1 MTDIQNIYS
10 ILLARGY
17 QETLFSSLTGQRK
30 KEGKEIRVDCPI
42 CSSEGNFSYSTQKPL
57 WHCWSCG
64 AGGDWLDFMQKVKGL
79 DFQRALQELASP
91 AGVELSPQSQQAYQA
106 YTRKADILEEAQ
118 ELFKKRLM
126 AGLDIRDE
134 AVLQYLADRGYTAQ
148 EMLDMELGA
157 YTDRRELQEYLKSK
171 GYTEKEIRDSGLL
184 TSGFGEDYLLAFLWR
199 DASGRAI
206 GLVGRSIAIGQKTDG
221 LSKYRYS
228 AGFHKGEGLIGFSSA
243 RGSERII
250 LLEGVLDALYLNF
263 RGFKSVAVGGTELS
277 ATQLQALQLAG
288 CKELLLAMDM
298 DEAGQKATEKIVK
311 NLSSSSLRVYV
322 VSLPDNFKDAD
333 ELIREKGSEAF
344 QQALDKAERWSS
356 WMARRIFSKHDTSA
370 DRGIDSALEEAQE
383 LYSELEDAILAKS
396 FRDGLLKASGLT
408 EKELDGR
415 LEKAYQMASS
425 RRAQA
430 LLGDRLQDIQKKAQ
444 DGDLTGAEAELS
456 KALREVRA
464 TRGLEAPEPY
474 LLEDLSEDIVSS
486 PEALSTGWD
495 SLDKLAKIPAGAL
508 TIIAGRP
515 GQGKTTFQLNLL
527 NNFLNLYPDKS
538 FYYFS
543 YEEARKAI
551 ALKLIMMR
559 AGVVIQA
566 ESNYG
571 AYIHYMKA
579 RESRKRAIDEALLTI
594 PDGATFHMI
603 HSEPH
608 YEKIEQALEEY
619 EELTLTERLLL
630 CDEMYPSDDLATVIG
645 LLAKKGN
652 TGAVI
657 VDYIQRIPTQSQS
670 QRYLE
675 LKIVSSRLLEQAVQ
689 LDIPIILGAQ
699 LNRSMDNTKPRLEN
713 LRESGDIEQD
723 ANLVLS
729 LYTPE
734 VEAMEKADFMAK
746 IPAEVDMEVSIL
758 KNRGGASG
766 RKITLSFNRPV
777 LRISEKA
784 GGRF

>member
-10 ILLARGY
+10 ILLARDY

-64 AGGDWLDFMQKVKGL
+64 AGGDWLDYLQKVKGL
-79 DFQRALQELASP
+79 DFQRALQELASS
-91 AGVELSPQSQQAYQA
+91 AGVELSPQSQQAYQL

-118 ELFKKRLM
+118 ELFMERLKE
-126 AGLDIRDE
+126 GLDGRE
-134 AVLQYLADRGYTAQ
+134 GTVLKYLADRGYSIQ

-157 YTDRRELQEYLKSK
+157 YTDRRELQEYLKGK
-171 GYTEKEIRDSGLL
+171 GYTEKEIRESGLL
-184 TSGFGEDYLLAFLWR
+184 TSGLGEDYQLAFLWK

-206 GLVGRSIAIGQKTDG
+206 GLVGRSIVSDEELKAKG
-221 LSKYRYS
+221 LSKYKYS
-228 AGFHKGEGLIGFSSA
+228 AGLHKGEGLIGFSSA

-263 RGFKSVAVGGTELS
+263 RGFKSVAVGGTDLS

-288 CKELLLAMDM
+288 CRELLLAMDM
-298 DEAGQKATEKIVK
+298 DEAGQKATEKIIK
-311 NLSSSSLRVYV
+311 NLSSSSLRGYV
-322 VSLPDNFKDAD
+322 ITLPAGFKDAD

-344 QQALDKAERWSS
+344 QQALDRAERWPS
-356 WMARRIFSKHDTSA
+356 WMARRIFSKHDTST
-370 DRGIDSALEEAQE
+370 DRGMDSALEEAQE

-396 FRDGLLKASGLT
+396 FKDSLLKASGLT
-408 EKELDGR
+408 EEELAGR
-415 LEKAYQMASS
+415 LEKASQLASS

-430 LLGDRLQDIQKKAQ
+430 LLENHILDIQKKAQ
-444 DGDLTGAEAELS
+444 AGDLTGAEAEMS
-456 KALREVRA
+456 KALREVRT
-464 TRGLEAPEPY
+464 TRGVEAPEPY
-474 LLEDLSEDIVSS
+474 LLEDLSEDILST

-527 NNFLNLYPDKS
+527 SNLLKKYPDKS

-559 AGVVIQA
+559 AGVTLQA

-571 AYIHYMKA
+571 AYVHYMKA
-579 RESRKRAIDEALLTI
+579 RGGSVEASDKR
-594 PDGATFHMI
+594 
-603 HSEPH
+603 
-608 YEKIEQALEEY
+608 IEQALQEFKEITSAGR
-619 EELTLTERLLL
+619 LTIS
-630 CDEMYPSDDLATVIG
+630 DDMYPAEDLATVIG

-699 LNRSMDNTKPRLEN
+699 LNRSLDNTKPRLEN

-729 LYTPE
+729 LYTPAIE
-734 VEAMEKADFMAK
+734 DMEKADYMETVSAV
-746 IPAEVDMEVSIL
+746 VDMEVSIL

-777 LRISEKA
+777 LRISDKA
-784 GGRF
+784 GGRY

>member
-30 KEGKEIRVDCPI
+30 KEGREIRVDCPL
-42 CSSEGNFSYSTQKPL
+42 CGSGGNFSYSTQKPL

-64 AGGDWLDFMQKVKGL
+64 EGGDWLDFMQKVKGL
-79 DFQRALQELASP
+79 DFQRALQELALS
-91 AGVELSPQSQQAYQA
+91 AGVELSPQTQQAYQA

-118 ELFKKRLM
+118 ELFKENLFKPDKD
-126 AGLDIRDE
+126 GEDG
-134 AVLQYLADRGYTAQ
+134 AVIAYLAERGYSAQ
-148 EMLDMELGA
+148 EWLDMELGA
-157 YTDRRELQEYLKSK
+157 YTDRRELQEYLKGK
-171 GYTEKEIRDSGLL
+171 GYSEKEIRESGLL
-184 TSGFGEDYLLAFLWR
+184 TSGFGEDYQLAFLWR

-206 GLVGRSIAIGQKTDG
+206 GLVGRALLSDEELKERG
-221 LSKYRYS
+221 LSKYKYS
-228 AGFHKGEGLIGFSSA
+228 AGLRKGEGLIGFSSA

-263 RGFKSVAVGGTELS
+263 RGFKAVAVGGTDLS

-298 DEAGQKATEKIVK
+298 DEAGQKATEKIIK
-311 NLSSSSLRVYV
+311 KISSSSLRAYV
-322 VSLPDNFKDAD
+322 VSLPEGFKDAD

-344 QQALDKAERWSS
+344 QLALNKAERWPA
-356 WMARRIFSKHDTSA
+356 WMARRIISKHDTA
-370 DRGIDSALEEAQE
+370 TDRGMDTALEEAQE
-383 LYSELEDAILAKS
+383 LYTGLEDKILAKS
-396 FRDGLLKASGLT
+396 FKDSLQKASGLT
-408 EKELDGR
+408 EEELDGR
-415 LEKAYQMASS
+415 LEKAYQLASS

-430 LLGDRLQDIQKKAQ
+430 LLENRILDIQKMAQ
-444 DGDLTGAEAELS
+444 AGDLTGAEAEMS
-456 KALREVRA
+456 KALREVKT
-464 TRGLEAPEPY
+464 TRGIEAPEPY
-474 LLEDLSEDIVSS
+474 LLESFTEDIIST
-486 PEALSTGWD
+486 PEALSTGWS
-495 SLDKLAKIPAGAL
+495 SLNTLAKIPAGAL

-527 NNFLNLYPDKS
+527 SDLLKLYPDKN

-571 AYIHYMKA
+571 AYVHYMKA
-579 RESRKRAIDEALLTI
+579 RRGSVEAS
-594 PDGATFHMI
+594 DRR
-603 HSEPH
+603 
-608 YEKIEQALEEY
+608 IEQALQEFD
-619 EELTLTERLLL
+619 ELTTAGRLTIS
-630 CDEMYPSDDLATVIG
+630 DDMYPADDLATVIG

-675 LKIVSSRLLEQAVQ
+675 LKIVSSRLLEQAVK

-699 LNRSMDNTKPRLEN
+699 LNRSQDSTKPRLEN

-729 LYTPE
+729 LYTPAIE
-734 VEAMEKADFMAK
+734 GLETADSQTK
-746 IPAEVDMEVSIL
+746 VTTLVDMEVSIL

>member
-10 ILLARGY
+10 ILLARDY

-64 AGGDWLDFMQKVKGL
+64 AGGDWLDYLQKVKGL
-79 DFQRALQELASP
+79 DFQRALQELASS
-91 AGVELSPQSQQAYQA
+91 AGVELSPQSQQAYQL

-126 AGLDIRDE
+126 EGLDGRE
-134 AVLQYLADRGYTAQ
+134 GTVLKYLADRGYSIQ

-157 YTDRRELQEYLKSK
+157 YTDRRELQEYLKGK
-171 GYTEKEIRDSGLL
+171 GYSEKEIRESGLL
-184 TSGFGEDYLLAFLWR
+184 TSGFGEEYKLAFLWR
-199 DASGRAI
+199 DASGRAT
-206 GLVGRSIAIGQKTDG
+206 GLGSRVIISDEELKAKG
-221 LSKYRYS
+221 LSKYKYS
-228 AGFHKGEGLIGFSSA
+228 AGLHKSEGLIGFSSA

-263 RGFKSVAVGGTELS
+263 RGFKSVAVGGTDLS

-298 DEAGQKATEKIVK
+298 DDAGQKATEKIIK
-311 NLSSSSLRVYV
+311 NLSSSSLRGYV
-322 VSLPDNFKDAD
+322 ISLPAGFKDAD
-333 ELIREKGSEAF
+333 KLIRERGSEAF
-344 QQALDKAERWSS
+344 QQALDRAERWPS
-356 WMARRIFSKHDTSA
+356 WMARRIFSKHDTST
-370 DRGIDSALEEAQE
+370 DRGMDSALEEAQE

-396 FRDGLLKASGLT
+396 FKDSLLKASGLT
-408 EKELDGR
+408 EEELAGR
-415 LEKAYQMASS
+415 LEKASQLASS

-430 LLGDRLQDIQKKAQ
+430 LLENHILDIQKRTQA
-444 DGDLTGAEAELS
+444 GDLTGAEAEMS
-456 KALREVRA
+456 KALREVRT
-464 TRGLEAPEPY
+464 TRGVEAPEPY
-474 LLEDLSEDIVSS
+474 LLEDLSEDILST

-527 NNFLNLYPDKS
+527 SNLLKKYPDKS

-559 AGVVIQA
+559 AGVTLQA

-571 AYIHYMKA
+571 AYVHYMKA
-579 RESRKRAIDEALLTI
+579 RGGSVEASDKR
-594 PDGATFHMI
+594 
-603 HSEPH
+603 
-608 YEKIEQALEEY
+608 IEQALQEFKEITSAGR
-619 EELTLTERLLL
+619 LTIS
-630 CDEMYPSDDLATVIG
+630 DDMYPAEDLATVIG

-699 LNRSMDNTKPRLEN
+699 LNRSLDNTKPRLEN

-729 LYTPE
+729 LYTPAIE
-734 VEAMEKADFMAK
+734 DMEKADYMETVSAV
-746 IPAEVDMEVSIL
+746 VDMEVSIL

-777 LRISEKA
+777 LRISDKA
-784 GGRF
+784 GGRY

>member
-10 ILLARGY
+10 ILLARDY

-30 KEGKEIRVDCPI
+30 KEGREIRVDCPI

-64 AGGDWLDFMQKVKGL
+64 AGGDWLDYLQKVKGL

-118 ELFKKRLM
+118 ELLKK
-126 AGLDIRDE
+126 GLENQIKDDG
-134 AVLQYLADRGYTAQ
+134 AVFQYLAQRGYSAQ

-157 YTDRRELQEYLKSK
+157 YTDRRELQEYLKGK
-171 GYTEKEIRDSGLL
+171 GYTEKEIRESGLL
-184 TSGFGEDYLLAFLWR
+184 TSGFGEDYQLAFLWR

-206 GLVGRSIAIGQKTDG
+206 GLVGRALLSDEELKERG
-221 LSKYRYS
+221 LSKYKYS
-228 AGFHKGEGLIGFSSA
+228 AGLRKGEGLIGFSSA

-263 RGFKSVAVGGTELS
+263 RGFKAVAVGGTDLS

-298 DEAGQKATEKIVK
+298 DDAGQKATEKIIK
-311 NLSSSSLRVYV
+311 NLSSSSLRAYV
-322 VSLPDNFKDAD
+322 VSLPEGFKDAD

-344 QQALDKAERWSS
+344 QLALDKAERWPS
-356 WMARRIFSKHDTSA
+356 WMARRIFSKHDTA
-370 DRGIDSALEEAQE
+370 TDRGMDTALEEAQE
-383 LYSELEDAILAKS
+383 LYTELEDAILAKS
-396 FRDGLLKASGLT
+396 FKDSLQKASGLT
-408 EKELDGR
+408 EEELAGR
-415 LEKAYQMASS
+415 LEKAYQLASS

-430 LLGDRLQDIQKKAQ
+430 LLENHILDIQKMAQ
-444 DGDLTGAEAELS
+444 AGDLTGAEAEMS
-456 KALREVRA
+456 KALREVKT
-464 TRGLEAPEPY
+464 TRGIEAPEPY
-474 LLEDLSEDIVSS
+474 LLESFTEDIIST
-486 PEALSTGWD
+486 PEALSTGWS
-495 SLDKLAKIPAGAL
+495 SLNKLAKIPAGAL

-527 NNFLNLYPDKS
+527 SDLLRLYPDKN

-559 AGVVIQA
+559 AGVTLQA

-571 AYIHYMKA
+571 AYVHYMKA
-579 RESRKRAIDEALLTI
+579 RRGSV
-594 PDGATFHMI
+594 
-603 HSEPH
+603 EPSDRR
-608 YEKIEQALEEY
+608 IEQALQEFD
-619 EELTLTERLLL
+619 ELTTAGRLTIS
-630 CDEMYPSDDLATVIG
+630 DDMYPADDLATVIG

-675 LKIVSSRLLEQAVQ
+675 LKIVSSRLLEQAVK

-699 LNRSMDNTKPRLEN
+699 LNRSQDSTKPRLEN

-729 LYTPE
+729 LHTPAIE
-734 VEAMEKADFMAK
+734 DLEKADSQTK
-746 IPAEVDMEVSIL
+746 VTTLVDMEVSIL

-784 GGRF
+784 GGRY

>member
-10 ILLARGY
+10 ILQARGY
-17 QETLFSSLTGQRK
+17 QETLFSRLTGARK
-30 KEGKEIRVDCPI
+30 KEGREIRVDCPI
-42 CSSEGNFSYSTQKPL
+42 CHSEGNFSYSTEKPL
-57 WHCWSCG
+57 WKCWSCG
-64 AGGDWLDFMQKVKGL
+64 AGGDWLDFMQKVEGQG
-79 DFQRALQELASP
+79 FQIALQELASV
-91 AGVELSPQSQQAYQA
+91 AGVELSPHSQEAYRT

-118 ELFKKRLM
+118 ELFKKGM
-126 AGLDIRDE
+126 ENQIRNDG
-134 AVLQYLADRGYTAQ
+134 AVIVYLTERGYSIQ
-148 EMLDMELGA
+148 EVMDMELGA
-157 YTDRRELQEYLKSK
+157 YTSRKDLQEYLKGK
-171 GYTEKEIRDSGLL
+171 GYTEKEIKDSGLL
-184 TSGFGEDYLLAFLWR
+184 SSGFGEDYQLAFLWR

-206 GLVGRSIAIGQKTDG
+206 GMVGRLIISEDELKIQG
-221 LSKYRYS
+221 LSKYKYS
-228 AGFHKGEGLIGFSSA
+228 YGMQKDQGLIGFTSA

-250 LLEGVLDALYLNF
+250 LLEGVLDALYLNSK
-263 RGFKSVAVGGTELS
+263 GFKSVAVGGTSLS
-277 ATQLQALQLAG
+277 ATQLQALQQAG

-298 DEAGQKATEKIVK
+298 DEAGQRATEKIIR
-311 NLSSSSLRVYV
+311 NLSSSSLRAYV
-322 VSLPDNFKDAD
+322 ISLPEGYKDPD
-333 ELIREKGSEAF
+333 VLVRGEGEEAF
-344 QQALDKAERWSS
+344 QEAIKQAES
-356 WMARRIFSKHDTSA
+356 WASWLARRIISRHDIST
-370 DRGIDSALEEAQE
+370 DRGVDSALEEAVEAYTQID
-383 LYSELEDAILAKS
+383 DAILAKR
-396 FRDGLLKASGLT
+396 FRESLEESTGLT
-408 EKELDGR
+408 EEDLAGR
-415 LEKAYQMASS
+415 LDQAYQTASS
-425 RRAQA
+425 KKSQA
-430 LLGDRLQDIQKKAQ
+430 VLESRIQEIQKKTQA
-444 DGDLTGAEAELS
+444 GDLAGAEAEMD
-456 KALREVRA
+456 KALREVRIN
-464 TRGLEAPEPY
+464 RGIEAPEPY
-474 LLEDLSEDIVSS
+474 LLEDLSEDILSS
-486 PEALSTGWD
+486 PEALSTGWS

-527 NNFLNLYPDKS
+527 SNLLRDYPDKN

-571 AYIHYMKA
+571 AYVHYMKA
-579 RESRKRAIDEALLTI
+579 RRGSVEAS
-594 PDGATFHMI
+594 DRR
-603 HSEPH
+603 
-608 YEKIEQALEEY
+608 IEQALQEFK
-619 EELTLTERLLL
+619 ELTSAGRLTIS
-630 CDEMYPSDDLATVIG
+630 DDMYPADDLATVIG

-675 LKIVSSRLLEQAVQ
+675 LKIVSSRLLEQAVK

-699 LNRSMDNTKPRLEN
+699 LNRSQDSTKPRLEN

-729 LYTPE
+729 LYTPAIE
-734 VEAMEKADFMAK
+734 GLEMAESK
-746 IPAEVDMEVSIL
+746 GYVSAVVDMEVSIL

-777 LRISEKA
+777 LSISEKA

>member
-30 KEGKEIRVDCPI
+30 REGKEIRVDCPL
-42 CSSEGNFSYSTQKPL
+42 CGSEGNFSYSTQKPL

-64 AGGDWLDFMQKVKGL
+64 AGGDWLDYLQKVKGL
-79 DFQRALQELASP
+79 DFQRALQELASL
-91 AGVELSPQSQQAYQA
+91 AGVELSPQSQQAYQV

-118 ELFKKRLM
+118 ELFKKKLM
-126 AGLDIRDE
+126 GEMDGEGGAVIR
-134 AVLQYLADRGYTAQ
+134 YLADRGYSAQ
-148 EMLDMELGA
+148 EWLDMELGA
-157 YTDRRELQEYLKSK
+157 YTDRRELQEYLKGK
-171 GYTEKEIRDSGLL
+171 GYTEKEIRESGLL
-184 TSGFGEDYLLAFLWR
+184 TSGLGEDYQLAFLWR

-206 GLVGRSIAIGQKTDG
+206 GLVGRALLSDEELKERG
-221 LSKYRYS
+221 LSKYKYS
-228 AGFHKGEGLIGFSSA
+228 YGLQKEAGLIGFSSA

-263 RGFKSVAVGGTELS
+263 RGFKSVAVGGTDLS
-277 ATQLQALQLAG
+277 APQLQALQLAG

-298 DEAGQKATEKIVK
+298 DDAGQKATEKIIK
-311 NLSSSSLRVYV
+311 NLSSSSLRGYV
-322 VSLPDNFKDAD
+322 ISLPEGFKDAD

-344 QQALDKAERWSS
+344 QQALDKAERWPS
-356 WMARRIFSKHDTSA
+356 WMARRIFSKHDTA
-370 DRGIDSALEEAQE
+370 TDRGMDSALEEAQE
-383 LYSELEDAILAKS
+383 LYSQLEDAILAKS
-396 FRDGLLKASGLT
+396 FKDSLLKASGLT
-408 EKELDGR
+408 EEELAGR
-415 LEKAYQMASS
+415 LEKAYQLASS

-430 LLGDRLQDIQKKAQ
+430 LLENRIQDIQQKAQ
-444 DGDLTGAEAELS
+444 AGDLTGAEAELS
-456 KALREVRA
+456 KALKEVRT
-464 TRGLEAPEPY
+464 TRGIEAPEPY
-474 LLEDLSEDIVSS
+474 LLEDLAEDIIST

-527 NNFLNLYPDKS
+527 SNLLRRYPDKS

-571 AYIHYMKA
+571 AYIHYMK
-579 RESRKRAIDEALLTI
+579 SRGGSVEAS
-594 PDGATFHMI
+594 DRR
-603 HSEPH
+603 
-608 YEKIEQALEEY
+608 IEQALQEFKEITSAGR
-619 EELTLTERLLL
+619 LTIS
-630 CDEMYPSDDLATVIG
+630 DDMYPADDLATVIG

-675 LKIVSSRLLEQAVQ
+675 LKAISGRLLEQAVQ

-699 LNRSMDNTKPRLEN
+699 LNRSLDKTSPRLDN

-729 LYTPE
+729 LYTPAIE
-734 VEAMEKADFMAK
+734 DMEKSDYLTK
-746 IPAEVDMEVSIL
+746 VSAEVDMEVSIL
-758 KNRGGASG
+758 KNRAGASG

-777 LRISEKA
+777 LRISDKA
-784 GGRF
+784 GGRY

>member
-10 ILLARGY
+10 ILLARSY

-30 KEGKEIRVDCPI
+30 REGKEIRVDCPL
-42 CSSEGNFSYSTQKPL
+42 CSSEGNFSYSTEKPL

-64 AGGDWLDFMQKVKGL
+64 AGGDWLDFMQKVRGL

-118 ELFKKRLM
+118 ELLKK
-126 AGLDIRDE
+126 GLENQIKDDG
-134 AVLQYLADRGYTAQ
+134 AVFQYLAQRGYSAQ

-157 YTDRRELQEYLKSK
+157 YTDRRELQEYLKGK
-171 GYTEKEIRDSGLL
+171 GYTEKEIRESGLL
-184 TSGFGEDYLLAFLWR
+184 TSGLGEDYQLAFLWK
-199 DASGRAI
+199 DASGRAT
-206 GLVGRSIAIGQKTDG
+206 GLVGRALLSAEELRAKG
-221 LSKYRYS
+221 LSKYKYS
-228 AGFHKGEGLIGFSSA
+228 AGLHKGEGLIGFSSA

-263 RGFKSVAVGGTELS
+263 RGFKSVAVGGTDLS
-277 ATQLQALQLAG
+277 APQLQSLQLAG

-298 DEAGQKATEKIVK
+298 DDAGQKATEKIIK
-311 NLSSSSLRVYV
+311 NLSSSSLRAYV
-322 VSLPDNFKDAD
+322 VSLPEGFKDAD

-344 QQALDKAERWSS
+344 QLALDKAERWPS
-356 WMARRIFSKHDTSA
+356 WMARRIFSKHDTA
-370 DRGIDSALEEAQE
+370 TDRGMDSALEEAQE
-383 LYSELEDAILAKS
+383 LYTELEDKILAKS
-396 FRDGLLKASGLT
+396 FRDSLLKASGLT
-408 EKELDGR
+408 EGELDGR
-415 LEKAYQMASS
+415 LEKASQLASS

-430 LLGDRLQDIQKKAQ
+430 LLENRIQDIQKKAQ
-444 DGDLTGAEAELS
+444 AGDLTGAEAELS
-456 KALREVRA
+456 KALREVRH
-464 TRGLEAPEPY
+464 TRGIEAPEPY
-474 LLEDLSEDIVSS
+474 LLDKLTEDILST
-486 PEALSTGWD
+486 PPALSTGWD
-495 SLDKLAKIPAGAL
+495 SLDKIAKIPAGAL

-527 NNFLNLYPDKS
+527 SNLLKLYPEKN

-551 ALKLIMMR
+551 ALKLLMIR
-559 AGVVIQA
+559 AGAILQKD
-566 ESNYG
+566 SNYG
-571 AYIHYMKA
+571 AYIHYIKA
-579 RESRKRAIDEALLTI
+579 GRGSVETSNK
-594 PDGATFHMI
+594 
-603 HSEPH
+603 
-608 YEKIEQALEEY
+608 KIEQALQEY
-619 EELTLTERLLL
+619 KELTSAGRLTIS
-630 CDEMYPSDDLATVIG
+630 DEMYSADDLATVIG
-645 LLAKKGN
+645 LLAKRGD

-675 LKIVSSRLLEQAVQ
+675 LKAISGRLLEQAVQ

-699 LNRSMDNTKPRLEN
+699 LNRSLDKTSPRLDN

-729 LYTPE
+729 LYTPAIE
-734 VEAMEKADFMAK
+734 DLEKADSKA
-746 IPAEVDMEVSIL
+746 PVASEVDMEVSIL
-758 KNRGGASG
+758 KNRAGASG

-777 LRISEKA
+777 LRISDKA
-784 GGRF
+784 GGRY

>member
-30 KEGKEIRVDCPI
+30 KEGKEIRVDCPL
-42 CSSEGNFSYSTQKPL
+42 CGSEGNFSYSTQKPL

-64 AGGDWLDFMQKVKGL
+64 AGGDWLDFMQKAKGL
-79 DFQRALQELASP
+79 DFQRALQELALS
-91 AGVELSPQSQQAYQA
+91 AGVELAPQSQQAYQV

-118 ELFKKRLM
+118 ELFKKRLREEM
-126 AGLDIRDE
+126 DGEGGAVIR
-134 AVLQYLADRGYTAQ
+134 YLADRGYSAQ
-148 EMLDMELGA
+148 EWLDMELGA
-157 YTDRRELQEYLKSK
+157 YTDRRELQEYLKGK
-171 GYTEKEIRDSGLL
+171 GYSEKEIRDSGLL
-184 TSGFGEDYLLAFLWR
+184 TSGLGEDYPLAFLWR

-206 GLVGRSIAIGQKTDG
+206 GIVGRSIASAEELKAKG
-221 LSKYRYS
+221 LSKYKYS
-228 AGFHKGEGLIGFSSA
+228 AGLHKGEGLIGFSSA

-263 RGFKSVAVGGTELS
+263 RGFKSVAVGGTDLS

-298 DEAGQKATEKIVK
+298 DEAGQRATEKLIK
-311 NLSSSSLRVYV
+311 NLSRSSLRSYV
-322 VSLPDNFKDAD
+322 ISLPEGYKDAD
-333 ELIREKGSEAF
+333 ELIRERGSEAF
-344 QQALDKAERWSS
+344 QLALDKAERWPS
-356 WMARRIFSKHDTSA
+356 WMARRIFSKHDIAT
-370 DRGIDSALEEAQE
+370 DRGMDSALEEAQE
-383 LYSELEDAILAKS
+383 LYSQLEDAILAKS
-396 FRDGLLKASGLT
+396 FKDSLLKASGLT
-408 EKELDGR
+408 EEELAGR
-415 LEKAYQMASS
+415 LEKAYQLASS

-430 LLGDRLQDIQKKAQ
+430 LLENRIQDIQQKAQ
-444 DGDLTGAEAELS
+444 AGDLTGAEAELS
-456 KALREVRA
+456 KALKEVRT
-464 TRGLEAPEPY
+464 TRGIEAPEPY
-474 LLEDLSEDIVSS
+474 LLEDLAEDIIST

-527 NNFLNLYPDKS
+527 SNLLRRYPDKS

-571 AYIHYMKA
+571 AYIHYMK
-579 RESRKRAIDEALLTI
+579 SRGGSV
-594 PDGATFHMI
+594 GA
-603 HSEPH
+603 SDRR
-608 YEKIEQALEEY
+608 IEQALQEFKEITSAGR
-619 EELTLTERLLL
+619 LTIS
-630 CDEMYPSDDLATVIG
+630 DDMYPAEDLATVIG

-675 LKIVSSRLLEQAVQ
+675 LKVISSRLLEQAVQ

-734 VEAMEKADFMAK
+734 VEAIEKADDVSK
-746 IPAEVDMEVSIL
+746 IPAVVDMEVSIL

-777 LRISEKA
+777 LKISEKA

>member
-10 ILLARGY
+10 ILLARSY

-30 KEGKEIRVDCPI
+30 KEGREIRVDCPL
-42 CSSEGNFSYSTQKPL
+42 CGSEGNFSYSSQKPL

-64 AGGDWLDFMQKVKGL
+64 EGGDWLDFMQKVKGL
-79 DFQRALQELASP
+79 DFQRALQELALS
-91 AGVELSPQSQQAYQA
+91 AGVELSPQNQQAYQA

-118 ELFKKRLM
+118 ELFKENLFKPDKD
-126 AGLDIRDE
+126 GEDG
-134 AVLQYLADRGYTAQ
+134 AVIAYLAERGYSAQ
-148 EMLDMELGA
+148 EWLDMELGA
-157 YTDRRELQEYLKSK
+157 YTDRRELQEYLKGK
-171 GYTEKEIRDSGLL
+171 GYSEKEIRESGLL
-184 TSGFGEDYLLAFLWR
+184 TSGFGEDYQLAFLWR

-206 GLVGRSIAIGQKTDG
+206 GLVGRALLSDEELKERG
-221 LSKYRYS
+221 LSKYKYS
-228 AGFHKGEGLIGFSSA
+228 AGLRKGEGLIGFSSA

-263 RGFKSVAVGGTELS
+263 RGFKAVAVGGTDLS

-298 DEAGQKATEKIVK
+298 DEAGQKATEKIIK
-311 NLSSSSLRVYV
+311 KISSSSLRAYV
-322 VSLPDNFKDAD
+322 VSLPEGFKDAD
-333 ELIREKGSEAF
+333 ELIMEKGSEAF
-344 QQALDKAERWSS
+344 QLALNKAERWPA
-356 WMARRIFSKHDTSA
+356 WMARRIISKHDTA
-370 DRGIDSALEEAQE
+370 TDRGMDTALEEAQE
-383 LYSELEDAILAKS
+383 LYTGLEDKILAKS
-396 FRDGLLKASGLT
+396 FKDSLQKASGLT
-408 EKELDGR
+408 EEELDGR
-415 LEKAYQMASS
+415 LEKAYQLASS

-430 LLGDRLQDIQKKAQ
+430 LLENRILDIQKMAQ
-444 DGDLTGAEAELS
+444 AGDLTGAEAEMS
-456 KALREVRA
+456 KALREVKT
-464 TRGLEAPEPY
+464 TRGIEAPEPY
-474 LLEDLSEDIVSS
+474 LLESFTEDIIST
-486 PEALSTGWD
+486 PEALSTGWS
-495 SLDKLAKIPAGAL
+495 SLNTLAKIPAGAL

-527 NNFLNLYPDKS
+527 SDLLKLYPDKN

-571 AYIHYMKA
+571 AYVHYMKA
-579 RESRKRAIDEALLTI
+579 RRGSVEAS
-594 PDGATFHMI
+594 DRR
-603 HSEPH
+603 
-608 YEKIEQALEEY
+608 IEQALQEFD
-619 EELTLTERLLL
+619 ELTTAGRLTIS
-630 CDEMYPSDDLATVIG
+630 DDMYPADDLATVIG

-675 LKIVSSRLLEQAVQ
+675 LKIVSSRLLEQAVK

-699 LNRSMDNTKPRLEN
+699 LNRSQDSTKPRLEN

-729 LYTPE
+729 LYTPAIE
-734 VEAMEKADFMAK
+734 GLETADSQTK
-746 IPAEVDMEVSIL
+746 VTTLVDMEVSIL

>member
-30 KEGKEIRVDCPI
+30 KEGREIRVDCPL
-42 CSSEGNFSYSTQKPL
+42 CGSGGNFSYSTQKPL

-64 AGGDWLDFMQKVKGL
+64 EGGDWLDFMQKVKGL
-79 DFQRALQELASP
+79 DFQRALQELALS
-91 AGVELSPQSQQAYQA
+91 AGVELSPQNQQAYQA

-118 ELFKKRLM
+118 ELFKENLFKPDKD
-126 AGLDIRDE
+126 GEDG
-134 AVLQYLADRGYTAQ
+134 AVIAYLAERGYSAQ
-148 EMLDMELGA
+148 EWLDMELGA
-157 YTDRRELQEYLKSK
+157 YTDRRELQEYLKGK
-171 GYTEKEIRDSGLL
+171 GYSEKEIRESGLL
-184 TSGFGEDYLLAFLWR
+184 TSGFGEDYQLAFLWR

-206 GLVGRSIAIGQKTDG
+206 GLVGRALLSDEELKERG
-221 LSKYRYS
+221 LSKYKYS
-228 AGFHKGEGLIGFSSA
+228 AGLRKGEGLIGFSSA

-263 RGFKSVAVGGTELS
+263 RGFKAVAVGGTDLS

-298 DEAGQKATEKIVK
+298 DEAGQKATEKIIK
-311 NLSSSSLRVYV
+311 KISSSSLRAYV
-322 VSLPDNFKDAD
+322 VSLPEGFKDAD

-344 QQALDKAERWSS
+344 QLALNKAERWPA
-356 WMARRIFSKHDTSA
+356 WMARRIISKHDTA
-370 DRGIDSALEEAQE
+370 TDRGMDTALEEAQE
-383 LYSELEDAILAKS
+383 LYTGLEDKILAKS
-396 FRDGLLKASGLT
+396 FKDSLQKASGLT
-408 EKELDGR
+408 EEELDGR
-415 LEKAYQMASS
+415 LEKAYQLASS

-430 LLGDRLQDIQKKAQ
+430 LLENRILDIQKMAQ
-444 DGDLTGAEAELS
+444 AGDLTGAEAEMS
-456 KALREVRA
+456 KALREVKT
-464 TRGLEAPEPY
+464 TRGIEAPEPY
-474 LLEDLSEDIVSS
+474 LLESFTEDIIST
-486 PEALSTGWD
+486 PEALSTGWS
-495 SLDKLAKIPAGAL
+495 SLNTLAKIPAGAL

-527 NNFLNLYPDKS
+527 SDLLKLYPDKN

-571 AYIHYMKA
+571 AYVHYMKA
-579 RESRKRAIDEALLTI
+579 RRGSVEAS
-594 PDGATFHMI
+594 DRR
-603 HSEPH
+603 
-608 YEKIEQALEEY
+608 IEQALQEFD
-619 EELTLTERLLL
+619 ELTTAGRLTIS
-630 CDEMYPSDDLATVIG
+630 DDMYPADDLATVIG

-675 LKIVSSRLLEQAVQ
+675 LKIVSSRLLEQAVK

-699 LNRSMDNTKPRLEN
+699 LNRSQDSTKPRLEN

-729 LYTPE
+729 LYTPAIE
-734 VEAMEKADFMAK
+734 GLETADSQTK
-746 IPAEVDMEVSIL
+746 VTTLVDMEVSIL

>member
-10 ILLARGY
+10 ILLARDY

-30 KEGKEIRVDCPI
+30 KEGREIRVDCPI

-64 AGGDWLDFMQKVKGL
+64 AGGDWLDYLQKVKGL

-118 ELFKKRLM
+118 ELLKK
-126 AGLDIRDE
+126 GLENQIKDDG
-134 AVLQYLADRGYTAQ
+134 AVFQYLAQRGYSAQ

-157 YTDRRELQEYLKSK
+157 YTDRRELQEYLKGK
-171 GYTEKEIRDSGLL
+171 GYSEKEIRDSGLL
-184 TSGFGEDYLLAFLWR
+184 TSGFGEDYQLAFLWR

-206 GLVGRSIAIGQKTDG
+206 GLVGRALLSDEELKERG
-221 LSKYRYS
+221 LSKYKYS
-228 AGFHKGEGLIGFSSA
+228 AGLRKGEGLIGFSSA

-263 RGFKSVAVGGTELS
+263 RGFKSVAVGGTDLS

-298 DEAGQKATEKIVK
+298 DDAGQRATEKIIK
-311 NLSSSSLRVYV
+311 KLSGSSLRAYV
-322 VSLPDNFKDAD
+322 ISLPEDFKDAD

-344 QQALDKAERWSS
+344 QLALDKAERWPS
-356 WMARRIFSKHDTSA
+356 WMARRILSKHDIST
-370 DRGIDSALEEAQE
+370 DRGMDTALEEAQE
-383 LYSELEDAILAKS
+383 LYTELEDKVSAKS
-396 FRDGLLKASGLT
+396 FKDSLQKASGLT
-408 EKELDGR
+408 EEELAGR
-415 LEKAYQMASS
+415 LEKAYQLASS

-430 LLGDRLQDIQKKAQ
+430 LLENHILDIQKMAQ
-444 DGDLTGAEAELS
+444 AGDLTGAEAEMS
-456 KALREVRA
+456 KALREVKT
-464 TRGLEAPEPY
+464 TRGIEAPEPY
-474 LLEDLSEDIVSS
+474 LLESFTEDIIST
-486 PEALSTGWD
+486 PEALSTGWS
-495 SLDKLAKIPAGAL
+495 SLNKLAKIPAGAL

-527 NNFLNLYPDKS
+527 SDLLRLYPDKN

-559 AGVVIQA
+559 AGVLLNQN
-566 ESNYG
+566 SNYE
-571 AYIHYMKA
+571 AYINYMKT
-579 RESRKRAIDEALLTI
+579 KR
-594 PDGATFHMI
+594 G
-603 HSEPH
+603 SVEPSDRR
-608 YEKIEQALEEY
+608 IEQALQEFD
-619 EELTLTERLLL
+619 ELTTAGRLTIS
-630 CDEMYPSDDLATVIG
+630 DDMYPADDLATVIG

-675 LKIVSSRLLEQAVQ
+675 LKIVSSRLLEQAVK

-699 LNRSMDNTKPRLEN
+699 LNRSQDSTKPRLEN

-729 LYTPE
+729 LHTPAIE
-734 VEAMEKADFMAK
+734 DLEKADSQTK
-746 IPAEVDMEVSIL
+746 VTTLVDMEVSIL

-777 LRISEKA
+777 LRISDKA
-784 GGRF
+784 GGRY

>member
-1 MTDIQNIYS
+1 MSISSGREGYMTDIQNIYS
-10 ILLARGY
+10 ILLARSY

-30 KEGKEIRVDCPI
+30 KEGREIRVDCPL
-42 CSSEGNFSYSTQKPL
+42 CGSEGNFSYSSQKPL

-64 AGGDWLDFMQKVKGL
+64 EGGDWLDFMQKVKGL
-79 DFQRALQELASP
+79 DFQRALQELALS
-91 AGVELSPQSQQAYQA
+91 AGVELSPQNQQAYQA

-118 ELFKKRLM
+118 ELFKENLFKPDKD
-126 AGLDIRDE
+126 GEDG
-134 AVLQYLADRGYTAQ
+134 AVIAYLADRGYSAQ
-148 EMLDMELGA
+148 EWLDMELGA
-157 YTDRRELQEYLKSK
+157 YTDRRELQEYLKGK
-171 GYTEKEIRDSGLL
+171 GYSEKEIRESGLL
-184 TSGFGEDYLLAFLWR
+184 TSGFGEDYQLAFLWR

-206 GLVGRSIAIGQKTDG
+206 GLVGRALLSDEELKERG
-221 LSKYRYS
+221 LSKYKYS
-228 AGFHKGEGLIGFSSA
+228 AGLRKGEGLIGFSSA

-263 RGFKSVAVGGTELS
+263 RGFKAVAVGGTDLS

-298 DEAGQKATEKIVK
+298 DEAGQKATEKIIK
-311 NLSSSSLRVYV
+311 KISSSSLRAYV
-322 VSLPDNFKDAD
+322 VSLPAGFKDAD

-344 QQALDKAERWSS
+344 QLALDKAERWPS
-356 WMARRIFSKHDTSA
+356 WMARRIFSKHDIST
-370 DRGIDSALEEAQE
+370 DRGMDTALEEAQE
-383 LYSELEDAILAKS
+383 LYTELEDAILAKS
-396 FRDGLLKASGLT
+396 FKDSLLKASGLT
-408 EKELDGR
+408 EEELASR
-415 LEKAYQMASS
+415 LEKAYQLASS

-430 LLGDRLQDIQKKAQ
+430 LLENHILDIQKMAQ
-444 DGDLTGAEAELS
+444 AGDLTGAEAEMS
-456 KALREVRA
+456 KALREVKT

-474 LLEDLSEDIVSS
+474 LLESFTEDIIST
-486 PEALSTGWD
+486 PEALSTGWS
-495 SLDKLAKIPAGAL
+495 SLNTLAKIPAGAL

-527 NNFLNLYPDKS
+527 SDLLKLYPDKN

-571 AYIHYMKA
+571 AYVHYMKA
-579 RESRKRAIDEALLTI
+579 RRGSV
-594 PDGATFHMI
+594 
-603 HSEPH
+603 EPSDRR
-608 YEKIEQALEEY
+608 IEQALQEFD
-619 EELTLTERLLL
+619 ELTTAGRLTIS
-630 CDEMYPSDDLATVIG
+630 DDMYPADDLATVIG

-675 LKIVSSRLLEQAVQ
+675 LKIVSSRLLEQAVK

-699 LNRSMDNTKPRLEN
+699 LNRSQDSTKPRLEN

-729 LYTPE
+729 LYTPAIE
-734 VEAMEKADFMAK
+734 GLETADSQTK
-746 IPAEVDMEVSIL
+746 VTTLVDMEVSIL

>member
-30 KEGKEIRVDCPI
+30 KEGREIRVDCPL
-42 CSSEGNFSYSTQKPL
+42 CGSGGNFSYSTQKPL

-64 AGGDWLDFMQKVKGL
+64 EGGDWLDFMQKVKGL
-79 DFQRALQELASP
+79 DFQRALQELALS
-91 AGVELSPQSQQAYQA
+91 AGVELSPQNQQAYQA

-118 ELFKKRLM
+118 ELFKENLFKPDKD
-126 AGLDIRDE
+126 GEDG
-134 AVLQYLADRGYTAQ
+134 AVIAYLAERGYSAQ
-148 EMLDMELGA
+148 EWLDMELGA
-157 YTDRRELQEYLKSK
+157 YTDRRELQEYLKGK
-171 GYTEKEIRDSGLL
+171 GYSEKEIRESGLL
-184 TSGFGEDYLLAFLWR
+184 TSGFGEDYQLAFLWR

-206 GLVGRSIAIGQKTDG
+206 GLVGRALLSDEELKERG
-221 LSKYRYS
+221 LSKYKYS
-228 AGFHKGEGLIGFSSA
+228 AGLRKGEGLIGFSSA

-263 RGFKSVAVGGTELS
+263 RGFKAVAVGGTDLS

-298 DEAGQKATEKIVK
+298 DEAGQKATEKIIK
-311 NLSSSSLRVYV
+311 KISSSSLRAYV
-322 VSLPDNFKDAD
+322 VSLPEGFKDAD

-344 QQALDKAERWSS
+344 QLALNKAERWPA
-356 WMARRIFSKHDTSA
+356 WMARRIISKHDTA
-370 DRGIDSALEEAQE
+370 TDRGMDTALEEAQE
-383 LYSELEDAILAKS
+383 LYTGLEDKILAKS
-396 FRDGLLKASGLT
+396 FKDSLQKASGLT
-408 EKELDGR
+408 EEELDGR
-415 LEKAYQMASS
+415 LEKAYQLASS

-430 LLGDRLQDIQKKAQ
+430 LLENRILDIQKMAQ
-444 DGDLTGAEAELS
+444 AGDLTGAEAEMS
-456 KALREVRA
+456 KALREVKT

-474 LLEDLSEDIVSS
+474 LLESFTEDIIST
-486 PEALSTGWD
+486 PEALSTGWS
-495 SLDKLAKIPAGAL
+495 SLNTLAKIPAGAL

-527 NNFLNLYPDKS
+527 SDLLKLYPDKN

-571 AYIHYMKA
+571 AYVHYMKA
-579 RESRKRAIDEALLTI
+579 RRGSVEAS
-594 PDGATFHMI
+594 DRR
-603 HSEPH
+603 
-608 YEKIEQALEEY
+608 IEQALQEFD
-619 EELTLTERLLL
+619 ELTTAGRLTIS
-630 CDEMYPSDDLATVIG
+630 DDMYPADDLATVIG

-675 LKIVSSRLLEQAVQ
+675 LKIVSSRLLEQAVK

-699 LNRSMDNTKPRLEN
+699 LNRSQDSTKPRLEN

-729 LYTPE
+729 LYTPAIE
-734 VEAMEKADFMAK
+734 GLETADSQTK
-746 IPAEVDMEVSIL
+746 VTTLVDMEVSIL

>member
-10 ILLARGY
+10 ILLARDY

-30 KEGKEIRVDCPI
+30 KEGREIRLDCPL
-42 CSSEGNFSYSTQKPL
+42 CGSEGNFSYSTQKPL
-57 WHCWSCG
+57 WHCWSCNS
-64 AGGDWLDFMQKVKGL
+64 GGDWLDYLQKVKGL
-79 DFQRALQELASP
+79 DFQRTLQELASS
-91 AGVELSPQSQQAYQA
+91 AGVELSPQSQQAYQL

-118 ELFKKRLM
+118 ELFKKKLM
-126 AGLDIRDE
+126 EGLDG
-134 AVLQYLADRGYTAQ
+134 AVLKYLADRGYSAQ

-157 YTDRRELQEYLKSK
+157 YTDRRELQAYLKGK
-171 GYTEKEIRDSGLL
+171 GYSEKEIRDSGLL
-184 TSGFGEDYLLAFLWR
+184 TSGLGEEYQLAFLWR
-199 DASGRAI
+199 DASGRAT
-206 GLVGRSIAIGQKTDG
+206 GLVGRSIISAEELKAKG
-221 LSKYRYS
+221 LSKYKHS
-228 AGFHKGEGLIGFSSA
+228 AGLHKSEGLIGFSSA

-263 RGFKSVAVGGTELS
+263 RGFKSVAVGGTDLS

-298 DEAGQKATEKIVK
+298 DEAGQKATEKIIK
-311 NLSSSSLRVYV
+311 NLSSSSLRGYV
-322 VSLPDNFKDAD
+322 ITLPAGFKDAD

-344 QQALDKAERWSS
+344 QLALDNAERWPS
-356 WMARRIFSKHDTSA
+356 WMARRILSKHDTST
-370 DRGIDSALEEAQE
+370 DRGMDSALEEAQE

-396 FRDGLLKASGLT
+396 FKDSLLKASGLT
-408 EKELDGR
+408 EEELAGR
-415 LEKAYQMASS
+415 LEKASQLASS

-430 LLGDRLQDIQKKAQ
+430 LLENHILDIQKKAQ
-444 DGDLTGAEAELS
+444 AGDLTGAEAEMS
-456 KALREVRA
+456 KALREVRT
-464 TRGLEAPEPY
+464 TRGVEAPEPY
-474 LLEDLSEDIVSS
+474 LLEDLSEDILST

-527 NNFLNLYPDKS
+527 SNLLRKYPDKS

-543 YEEARKAI
+543 YEEARKTI

-559 AGVVIQA
+559 AGAVIQA

-571 AYIHYMKA
+571 AYVHYMKA
-579 RESRKRAIDEALLTI
+579 RGGSVEA
-594 PDGATFHMI
+594 
-603 HSEPH
+603 SN
-608 YEKIEQALEEY
+608 KSIEQALQEFKEITSAGR
-619 EELTLTERLLL
+619 LTIS
-630 CDEMYPSDDLATVIG
+630 DDMYPAEDLATVIG
-645 LLAKKGN
+645 LLARKGN

-670 QRYLE
+670 QRYLDI
-675 LKIVSSRLLEQAVQ
+675 KIISSRLLEQAVQ

-699 LNRSMDNTKPRLEN
+699 LNRSQDNNKPRLEN

-729 LYTPE
+729 LYTPAIE
-734 VEAMEKADFMAK
+734 DMEKSDYLTKVSAK
-746 IPAEVDMEVSIL
+746 VDMEVSIL
-758 KNRGGASG
+758 KNRAGEAGK
-766 RKITLSFNRPV
+766 KITLSFNRPV
-777 LRISEKA
+777 LRITDK
-784 GGRF
+784 

>member
-1 MTDIQNIYS
+1 MSISSGREGYMTDIQNIYS
-10 ILLARGY
+10 ILLARDY

-30 KEGKEIRVDCPI
+30 KEGREIRVDCPL
-42 CSSEGNFSYSTQKPL
+42 CGSEGNFSYSTQKPL

-64 AGGDWLDFMQKVKGL
+64 EGGDWLDFMQKVKGL
-79 DFQRALQELASP
+79 DFQRALQELALS
-91 AGVELSPQSQQAYQA
+91 AGVELSPQTQQAYQA

-118 ELFKKRLM
+118 ELFKENLFKPDKD
-126 AGLDIRDE
+126 GEDG
-134 AVLQYLADRGYTAQ
+134 AVIAYLAERGYSAQ
-148 EMLDMELGA
+148 EWLDMELGA
-157 YTDRRELQEYLKSK
+157 YTDRRELQEYLKGK
-171 GYTEKEIRDSGLL
+171 GYSEKEIRESGLL
-184 TSGFGEDYLLAFLWR
+184 TSGFGEDYQLAFLWR

-206 GLVGRSIAIGQKTDG
+206 GLVGRALLSDEELKERG
-221 LSKYRYS
+221 LSKYKYS
-228 AGFHKGEGLIGFSSA
+228 AGLRKGEGLIGFSSA

-263 RGFKSVAVGGTELS
+263 RGFKAVAVGGTDLS

-298 DEAGQKATEKIVK
+298 DEAGQKATEKIIK
-311 NLSSSSLRVYV
+311 KISSSSLRAYV
-322 VSLPDNFKDAD
+322 VSLPAGFKDAD

-344 QQALDKAERWSS
+344 QLALDKAERWPS
-356 WMARRIFSKHDTSA
+356 WIARRIFSKHDIST
-370 DRGIDSALEEAQE
+370 DRGMDTALEEAQE
-383 LYSELEDAILAKS
+383 LYTELEDAILAKS
-396 FRDGLLKASGLT
+396 FKDSLLKASGLT
-408 EKELDGR
+408 EEELASR
-415 LEKAYQMASS
+415 LEKAYQLASS

-430 LLGDRLQDIQKKAQ
+430 LLENHILDIQKMAQ
-444 DGDLTGAEAELS
+444 AGDLTGAENELD
-456 KALREVRA
+456 KTLRDMRI

-474 LLEDLSEDIVSS
+474 LLEDFTEDIIST
-486 PEALSTGWD
+486 PEALSTGWP

-527 NNFLNLYPDKS
+527 SNLLNLYPEKK

-543 YEEARKAI
+543 YEEAKKAI
-551 ALKLIMMR
+551 ALKLIMIR
-559 AGVVIQA
+559 AGAVLQA

-571 AYIHYMKA
+571 AYVHYMKN
-579 RESRKRAIDEALLTI
+579 RRGSVEAS
-594 PDGATFHMI
+594 DRR
-603 HSEPH
+603 
-608 YEKIEQALEEY
+608 IEQALQEFD
-619 EELTLTERLLL
+619 ELTTAGRLTIS
-630 CDEMYPSDDLATVIG
+630 DDMYPADDLATVIG

-675 LKIVSSRLLEQAVQ
+675 LKIVSSRLLEQAVK

-699 LNRSMDNTKPRLEN
+699 LNRSQDSTKPRLEN

-729 LYTPE
+729 LHTPAIE
-734 VEAMEKADFMAK
+734 GLETADSQTK
-746 IPAEVDMEVSIL
+746 VTTLVDMEVSIL

>member
-10 ILLARGY
+10 ILLARDY

-30 KEGKEIRVDCPI
+30 KEGREIRVDCPI

-64 AGGDWLDFMQKVKGL
+64 AGGDWLDYLQKVKGL

-118 ELFKKRLM
+118 ELLKK
-126 AGLDIRDE
+126 GLENQIKDDG
-134 AVLQYLADRGYTAQ
+134 AVFQYLAQRGYSAQ

-157 YTDRRELQEYLKSK
+157 YTDRRELQEYLKGK
-171 GYTEKEIRDSGLL
+171 GYSEKEIRESGLL
-184 TSGFGEDYLLAFLWR
+184 TSGFGEDYQLAFLWR

-206 GLVGRSIAIGQKTDG
+206 GLVGRALLSDEELKERG
-221 LSKYRYS
+221 LSKYKYS
-228 AGFHKGEGLIGFSSA
+228 AGLRKGEGLIGFSSA

-263 RGFKSVAVGGTELS
+263 RGFKSVAVGGTDLS
-277 ATQLQALQLAG
+277 ATQLQALKLAG

-298 DEAGQKATEKIVK
+298 DDAGQKATEKIIK
-311 NLSSSSLRVYV
+311 NLSSSSLRAYV
-322 VSLPDNFKDAD
+322 VSLPEGFKDAD

-344 QQALDKAERWSS
+344 QLALDKAERWPS
-356 WMARRIFSKHDTSA
+356 WMARRIFSKHDTA
-370 DRGIDSALEEAQE
+370 TDRGMDTALEEAQE
-383 LYSELEDAILAKS
+383 LYTELEDAILAKS
-396 FRDGLLKASGLT
+396 FKDSLQKASGLT
-408 EKELDGR
+408 EEELAGR
-415 LEKAYQMASS
+415 LEKAYQLASS

-430 LLGDRLQDIQKKAQ
+430 LLENHILDIQKMAQ
-444 DGDLTGAEAELS
+444 AGDLTGAEAEMS
-456 KALREVRA
+456 KALREVKT
-464 TRGLEAPEPY
+464 TRGIEAPEPY
-474 LLEDLSEDIVSS
+474 LLESFTEDIIST
-486 PEALSTGWD
+486 PEALSTGWS
-495 SLDKLAKIPAGAL
+495 SLNKLAKIPAGAL

-527 NNFLNLYPDKS
+527 SDLLRLYPDKN

-559 AGVVIQA
+559 AGVTLQA

-571 AYIHYMKA
+571 AYVHYMKA
-579 RESRKRAIDEALLTI
+579 RRGSV
-594 PDGATFHMI
+594 
-603 HSEPH
+603 EPSDRR
-608 YEKIEQALEEY
+608 IEQALQEFD
-619 EELTLTERLLL
+619 ELTTAGRLTIS
-630 CDEMYPSDDLATVIG
+630 DDMYPADDLATVIG

-675 LKIVSSRLLEQAVQ
+675 LKIVSSRLLEQAVK

-699 LNRSMDNTKPRLEN
+699 LNRSQDSTKPRLEN

-729 LYTPE
+729 LHTPAIE
-734 VEAMEKADFMAK
+734 DLEKADSQTK
-746 IPAEVDMEVSIL
+746 VTTLVDMEVSIL

-784 GGRF
+784 GGRY

>member
-30 KEGKEIRVDCPI
+30 KEGKEIRVDCPL
-42 CSSEGNFSYSTQKPL
+42 CGSEGNFSYSTQKPL

-64 AGGDWLDFMQKVKGL
+64 EGGDWLDFMQKVKGL
-79 DFQRALQELASP
+79 DFQRALQELALS
-91 AGVELSPQSQQAYQA
+91 AGVELSPQTQQAYQA

-118 ELFKKRLM
+118 ELFKGNLFKPDKD
-126 AGLDIRDE
+126 GEDG
-134 AVLQYLADRGYTAQ
+134 AVIAYLADRGYSAQ
-148 EMLDMELGA
+148 EWLDMELGA
-157 YTDRRELQEYLKSK
+157 YTDRIQLQEYLKGK
-171 GYTEKEIRDSGLL
+171 GYTEKEIKDSGLL
-184 TSGFGEDYLLAFLWR
+184 TSGFGEDYQLAFLWR

-206 GLVGRSIAIGQKTDG
+206 GLVGRALLSDEELKERG
-221 LSKYRYS
+221 LSKYKYS
-228 AGFHKGEGLIGFSSA
+228 AGLHKGEGLIGFSSA
-243 RGSERII
+243 RGSERVI

-263 RGFKSVAVGGTELS
+263 RGFKAVAVGGTDLS
-277 ATQLQALQLAG
+277 ATQLQSLQLAG

-298 DEAGQKATEKIVK
+298 DEAGQKATEKIIK
-311 NLSSSSLRVYV
+311 NLSSSSLRGYV
-322 VSLPDNFKDAD
+322 ISLPEGFKDAD

-344 QQALDKAERWSS
+344 QQALNKAERWPS
-356 WMARRIFSKHDTSA
+356 WMARRIFSKHDIST
-370 DRGIDSALEEAQE
+370 DRGMDTALEEAQE
-383 LYSELEDAILAKS
+383 LYTELEDAILAKS
-396 FRDGLLKASGLT
+396 FKDSLLKASGLT
-408 EKELDGR
+408 EEELAGR
-415 LEKAYQMASS
+415 LEKAYQLASS

-430 LLGDRLQDIQKKAQ
+430 VLENHILDVQKMAQ
-444 DGDLTGAEAELS
+444 AGDLAGAEAEMD
-456 KALREVRA
+456 KALREVRIN
-464 TRGLEAPEPY
+464 RGIEAPEPY
-474 LLEDLSEDIVSS
+474 LLEDLSEDILSS
-486 PEALSTGWD
+486 PEALSTGWS

-527 NNFLNLYPDKS
+527 SNLLRDYPDKN

-571 AYIHYMKA
+571 AYVHYMKA
-579 RESRKRAIDEALLTI
+579 RRGSVEAS
-594 PDGATFHMI
+594 DRR
-603 HSEPH
+603 
-608 YEKIEQALEEY
+608 IEQALQEFK
-619 EELTLTERLLL
+619 ELTSAGRLTIS
-630 CDEMYPSDDLATVIG
+630 DDMYPADDLATVIG

-675 LKIVSSRLLEQAVQ
+675 LKIVSSRLLEQAVK

-699 LNRSMDNTKPRLEN
+699 LNRSQDSTKPRLEN

-729 LYTPE
+729 LYTPAIE
-734 VEAMEKADFMAK
+734 GLEMAESK
-746 IPAEVDMEVSIL
+746 GYVSAVVDMEVSIL

-777 LRISEKA
+777 LSISEKA

>member
-10 ILLARGY
+10 ILLARSY

-30 KEGKEIRVDCPI
+30 KEGREIRVDCPL
-42 CSSEGNFSYSTQKPL
+42 CGSEGNFSYSTQKPL

-64 AGGDWLDFMQKVKGL
+64 EGGDWLDFMQKAKGL
-79 DFQRALQELASP
+79 DFQRALQELALS

-126 AGLDIRDE
+126 EELDGEAGAVIR
-134 AVLQYLADRGYTAQ
+134 YLADRGYTAQ
-148 EMLDMELGA
+148 EWLDMELGA
-157 YTDRRELQEYLKSK
+157 YTDRREIQEYLKGK
-171 GYTEKEIRDSGLL
+171 GYSEKEIRESGLL
-184 TSGFGEDYLLAFLWR
+184 TSGFGEDYQLAFLWR

-206 GLVGRSIAIGQKTDG
+206 GLVGRSIFSDEEQKERG
-221 LSKYRYS
+221 LSKYKYS
-228 AGFHKGEGLIGFSSA
+228 AGLHKGEGLIGFSSA
-243 RGSERII
+243 RGSEKII
-250 LLEGVLDALYLNF
+250 LLEGVLDALYLNY
-263 RGFKSVAVGGTELS
+263 RGFKSVAVGGTDLS
-277 ATQLQALQLAG
+277 ATQLQALQVSG

-298 DEAGQKATEKIVK
+298 DDAGQRATEKIIK
-311 NLSSSSLRVYV
+311 KLSGSSLRAYV
-322 VSLPDNFKDAD
+322 VSLPAGFKDAD

-344 QQALDKAERWSS
+344 QLALDKAERWPS
-356 WMARRIFSKHDTSA
+356 WMARRILSKHDIST
-370 DRGIDSALEEAQE
+370 DRGMDSALEEAQE
-383 LYSELEDAILAKS
+383 LYTELEDKVSAKS
-396 FRDGLLKASGLT
+396 FKDSLQKASGLT
-408 EKELDGR
+408 EEELDGR
-415 LEKAYQMASS
+415 LEKAYQLASS

-430 LLGDRLQDIQKKAQ
+430 LLENRILDIQKMAQ
-444 DGDLTGAEAELS
+444 AGDLTGAEDELN
-456 KALREVRA
+456 KTLREVR
-464 TRGLEAPEPY
+464 TIRGVEAPEPY
-474 LLEDLSEDIVSS
+474 LLESFTEDIIST

-495 SLDKLAKIPAGAL
+495 SLNKLAKIPAGAL

-527 NNFLNLYPDKS
+527 SDLLRLYPDKN
-538 FYYFS
+538 FFYFS

-559 AGVVIQA
+559 AGVILQA

-571 AYIHYMKA
+571 AYVHYMKA
-579 RESRKRAIDEALLTI
+579 RRGSV
-594 PDGATFHMI
+594 GA
-603 HSEPH
+603 SDRR
-608 YEKIEQALEEY
+608 IEQALQEFD
-619 EELTLTERLLL
+619 ELTTAGRLTIS
-630 CDEMYPSDDLATVIG
+630 DDMYPADDLSTVIS

-675 LKIVSSRLLEQAVQ
+675 LKIISGRLLEQAVK

-699 LNRSMDNTKPRLEN
+699 LNRSQDSTKPRLEN

-729 LYTPE
+729 LYTPAIE
-734 VEAMEKADFMAK
+734 DMEKSDYVTK
-746 IPAEVDMEVSIL
+746 VSPEVDMEVSIL

-777 LRISEKA
+777 LRITDKA
-784 GGRF
+784 GGRY

>member
-1 MTDIQNIYS
+1 MADIQNIYS
-10 ILLARGY
+10 ILLARDY
-17 QETLFSSLTGQRK
+17 QETLFSRLSGSRK
-30 KEGKEIRVDCPI
+30 KEGRDVRVDCPI
-42 CSSEGNFSYSTQKPL
+42 CHSEDNFSYSTDKPL

-64 AGGDWLDFMQKVKGL
+64 AGGDWLEYMQKVEGM
-79 DFQRALQELASP
+79 DFQRALQELASV
-91 AGVELSPQSQQAYQA
+91 AGVELSPYSQEAYKV
-106 YTRKADILEEAQ
+106 YTRRADILEEAQ
-118 ELFKKRLM
+118 ELFKNELESQ
-126 AGLDIRDE
+126 IRNDG
-134 AVLQYLADRGYTAQ
+134 AVIKYLADRGYSFQ
-148 EMLDMELGA
+148 EALDMELGA
-157 YTDRRELQEYLKSK
+157 YTSRKALQEYLKGK
-171 GYTEKEIRDSGLL
+171 GYTEKEIKESWLL
-184 TSGFGEDYLLAFLWR
+184 TRGLGEEYQLAFLWR

-206 GLVGRSIAIGQKTDG
+206 GLVSRSILSEDELKAKG
-221 LSKYRYS
+221 LSKYKYS
-228 AGFHKGEGLIGFSSA
+228 YGMEKDRGLIGFTSA
-243 RGSERII
+243 RGSEQII
-250 LLEGVLDALYLNF
+250 LLEGVLDALYLNHK
-263 RGFKSVAVGGTELS
+263 GFKAVAVGGTDLS

-298 DEAGQKATEKIVK
+298 DEAGQKATEKIIK
-311 NLSSSSLRVYV
+311 KISSSSLRAYV
-322 VSLPDNFKDAD
+322 VSLPAGFKDAD

-344 QQALDKAERWSS
+344 QQALDKAERWPS
-356 WMARRIFSKHDTSA
+356 WMARRIFSRHDTA
-370 DRGIDSALEEAQE
+370 TDRGMDSALEEAQE

-396 FRDGLLKASGLT
+396 FKDSLQKASGLT
-408 EKELDGR
+408 EEELDGR
-415 LEKAYQMASS
+415 LEKAYQLASS

-430 LLGDRLQDIQKKAQ
+430 LLENRIQDIQKKALA
-444 DGDLTGAEAELS
+444 GDLTGAEAELS
-456 KALREVRA
+456 KALKEVRA
-464 TRGLEAPEPY
+464 TRGIEAPEPY
-474 LLEDLSEDIVSS
+474 LLEDLAEDIIST

-527 NNFLNLYPDKS
+527 SNLLKKYPDKS

-559 AGVVIQA
+559 AGVTLQA

-571 AYIHYMKA
+571 AYVHYMKA
-579 RESRKRAIDEALLTI
+579 RGGSVEA
-594 PDGATFHMI
+594 
-603 HSEPH
+603 SN
-608 YEKIEQALEEY
+608 KSIEQ
-619 EELTLTERLLL
+619 TLQEFKEITSAGRLIIS
-630 CDEMYPSDDLATVIG
+630 DDMYPAEDLATVIG

-675 LKIVSSRLLEQAVQ
+675 LKVISSRLLEQAVQ

-699 LNRSMDNTKPRLEN
+699 LNRSMDSTKPRLEN

-729 LYTPE
+729 LYTPAIE
-734 VEAMEKADFMAK
+734 DLERADSQGK
-746 IPAEVDMEVSIL
+746 VSAEVDMEVSIL

>member
-10 ILLARGY
+10 ILLARDY

-30 KEGKEIRVDCPI
+30 RGGREIRVDCPL
-42 CSSEGNFSYSTQKPL
+42 CSSEGNFSYSTEKPL
-57 WHCWSCG
+57 WHCWSCNQ
-64 AGGDWLDFMQKVKGL
+64 GGDWLGYLQKVRGL
-79 DFQRALQELASP
+79 DFQRALQELASS
-91 AGVELSPQSQQAYQA
+91 AGVELSPQSQQAYQL

-118 ELFKKRLM
+118 WLFKENLFRRGKD
-126 AGLDIRDE
+126 GEDGEVIK
-134 AVLQYLADRGYTAQ
+134 YLAVRGYSAQ
-148 EMLDMELGA
+148 EMLEMELGA
-157 YTDRRELQEYLKSK
+157 YTDRRELQEYLKDK
-171 GYTEKEIRDSGLL
+171 GYSEQELRESGLL
-184 TSGFGEDYLLAFLWR
+184 TSGLGEDYQLAFLWR

-206 GLVGRSIAIGQKTDG
+206 GLVGRSIASAEELKEKG
-221 LSKYRYS
+221 LSKYKYS
-228 AGFHKGEGLIGFSSA
+228 AGLHKAEGLIGFSSA

-263 RGFKSVAVGGTELS
+263 KGFKSVAVGGTDLS

-298 DEAGQKATEKIVK
+298 DEAGQRATEKIIK
-311 NLSSSSLRVYV
+311 NLYRSSLRSYV
-322 VSLPDNFKDAD
+322 ISLPAGFKDAD
-333 ELIREKGSEAF
+333 ELIREQGTEAF
-344 QQALDKAERWSS
+344 QKALDKAERWPS
-356 WMARRIFSKHDTSA
+356 WMARRIISRHDIST
-370 DRGIDSALEEAQE
+370 DRGMDSAIEEA
-383 LYSELEDAILAKS
+383 LEVYAEIEDKVLSKS
-396 FRDGLLKASGLT
+396 FKESLLKASGLT
-408 EKELDGR
+408 EDELAGR
-415 LEKAYQMASS
+415 LEKASQMASN

-430 LLGDRLQDIQKKAQ
+430 LLENQLQDIQKKAQ
-444 DGDLTGAEAELS
+444 AGDLVGAEAELS
-456 KALREVRA
+456 KALREVRH
-464 TRGLEAPEPY
+464 TRGIEAPEPY
-474 LLEDLSEDIVSS
+474 LLNNLTEDIIST
-486 PEALSTGWD
+486 PEALSTGWS

-527 NNFLNLYPDKS
+527 SNLLKLYPDKS

-559 AGVVIQA
+559 AGAVIQA

-571 AYIHYMKA
+571 AYVHYMKD
-579 RESRKRAIDEALLTI
+579 RRGSVEAS
-594 PDGATFHMI
+594 D
-603 HSEPH
+603 S
-608 YEKIEQALEEY
+608 KIEQALREFSEITSAGR
-619 EELTLTERLLL
+619 LTIS
-630 CDEMYPSDDLATVIG
+630 DEMYPADDLATVIG
-645 LLAKKGN
+645 LLAKKGD

-675 LKIVSSRLLEQAVQ
+675 LKIISGRLLEQAVQ

-699 LNRSMDNTKPRLEN
+699 LNRSQDNTKPRLEN

-729 LYTPE
+729 LYTPDIE
-734 VEAMEKADFMAK
+734 TMERSDYVEKVSAV
-746 IPAEVDMEVSIL
+746 VDMEVSIL
-758 KNRGGASG
+758 KNRAGASG

-777 LRISEKA
+777 LRISDMA
-784 GGRF
+784 GKSW

>member
-30 KEGKEIRVDCPI
+30 KEGREIRVDCPL
-42 CSSEGNFSYSTQKPL
+42 CGSEGNFSYSSQKPL

-64 AGGDWLDFMQKVKGL
+64 EGGDWLDFMQKVKGL
-79 DFQRALQELASP
+79 DFQRALQELALS
-91 AGVELSPQSQQAYQA
+91 AGVELSPQNQQAYQA

-118 ELFKKRLM
+118 ELFKENLFKPDKD
-126 AGLDIRDE
+126 GEDG
-134 AVLQYLADRGYTAQ
+134 AVIAYLADRGYSAQ
-148 EMLDMELGA
+148 EWLDMELGA
-157 YTDRRELQEYLKSK
+157 YTDRRELQEYLKGK
-171 GYTEKEIRDSGLL
+171 GYSEKEIRESGLL
-184 TSGFGEDYLLAFLWR
+184 TSGFGEDYQLAFLWR

-206 GLVGRSIAIGQKTDG
+206 GLVGRALLSDEELKERG
-221 LSKYRYS
+221 LSKYKYS
-228 AGFHKGEGLIGFSSA
+228 AGLHKGEGLIGFSSA

-263 RGFKSVAVGGTELS
+263 RGFKSVAVGGTDLS
-277 ATQLQALQLAG
+277 ATQLQSLKLAG

-298 DEAGQKATEKIVK
+298 DEAGQKATEKIIK
-311 NLSSSSLRVYV
+311 KISSSSLRAYV
-322 VSLPDNFKDAD
+322 VSLPAGFKDAD

-344 QQALDKAERWSS
+344 QLALDKAERWPS
-356 WMARRIFSKHDTSA
+356 WIARRIFSKHDTA
-370 DRGIDSALEEAQE
+370 TDRGMDTALEEAQE
-383 LYSELEDAILAKS
+383 LYTELEDAILAKS
-396 FRDGLLKASGLT
+396 FKDSLLKASGLT
-408 EKELDGR
+408 EEELASR
-415 LEKAYQMASS
+415 LEKAYQLASS

-430 LLGDRLQDIQKKAQ
+430 LLENHILDIQKMAQ
-444 DGDLTGAEAELS
+444 AGDLTGAEAEMS
-456 KALREVRA
+456 KALREVKT

-474 LLEDLSEDIVSS
+474 LLESFTEDIIST
-486 PEALSTGWD
+486 PEALSTGWS
-495 SLDKLAKIPAGAL
+495 SLNTLAKIPAGAL

-527 NNFLNLYPDKS
+527 SDLLKLYPDKN

-571 AYIHYMKA
+571 AYVHYLKA
-579 RESRKRAIDEALLTI
+579 RRGSVEAS
-594 PDGATFHMI
+594 DRR
-603 HSEPH
+603 
-608 YEKIEQALEEY
+608 IEQALQEFD
-619 EELTLTERLLL
+619 ELTTAGRLTIS
-630 CDEMYPSDDLATVIG
+630 DDMYPADDLATVIG

-675 LKIVSSRLLEQAVQ
+675 LKIVSSRLLEQAVK

-699 LNRSMDNTKPRLEN
+699 LNRSQDSTKPRLEN

-729 LYTPE
+729 LYTPAIE
-734 VEAMEKADFMAK
+734 GLETADSQTK
-746 IPAEVDMEVSIL
+746 VTTLVDMEVSIL

>member
-30 KEGKEIRVDCPI
+30 KEGKELRADCPI

-79 DFQRALQELASP
+79 DFQRALQELASS

-118 ELFKKRLM
+118 ELFKKKLWEQGPDG
-126 AGLDIRDE
+126 ADG
-134 AVLQYLADRGYTAQ
+134 AVVKYLAERGYSAQ
-148 EMLDMELGA
+148 EWLEMELGA
-157 YTDRRELQEYLKSK
+157 YTDRKELQEYLKSK
-171 GYTEKEIRDSGLL
+171 GYTEQEIRESGLL
-184 TSGFGEDYLLAFLWR
+184 TRGYGEEYQLAFLWR

-206 GLVGRSIAIGQKTDG
+206 GLVGRSTLSAEELKERG
-221 LSKYRYS
+221 LSKYKYS
-228 AGFHKGEGLIGFSSA
+228 AGLQKEAGLIGFSSA

-263 RGFKSVAVGGTELS
+263 KGFKSVAVGGTSLS

-311 NLSSSSLRVYV
+311 NLAGSSLRSYV
-322 VSLPDNFKDAD
+322 ISLPAGFKDAD

-344 QQALDKAERWSS
+344 QKTLEQAERWPS
-356 WMARRIFSKHDTSA
+356 WMARRIISRHDTA
-370 DRGIDSALEEAQE
+370 TDIGMDSAMEEAQE
-383 LYSELEDAILAKS
+383 LYTELEDKVLAKS
-396 FRDGLLKASGLT
+396 FKDSLIKASGLT
-408 EKELDGR
+408 EEELDSR
-415 LEKAYQMASS
+415 MEKAYQLASS

-430 LLGDRLQDIQKKAQ
+430 LLENHLQDIQKKAQ
-444 DGDLTGAEAELS
+444 AGDLTGAEAELS
-456 KALREVRA
+456 KALREVRS
-464 TRGLEAPEPY
+464 TRGIEAPEPY
-474 LLEDLSEDIVSS
+474 LLEDLSGDILST

-527 NNFLNLYPDKS
+527 SNLLKRYPDKS

-571 AYIHYMKA
+571 AYVHYMKA
-579 RESRKRAIDEALLTI
+579 RRGSVEAS
-594 PDGATFHMI
+594 DRR
-603 HSEPH
+603 
-608 YEKIEQALEEY
+608 IEQALQEFKEITSAGR
-619 EELTLTERLLL
+619 LTIS
-630 CDEMYPSDDLATVIG
+630 DEMYPAEDLATVIG
-645 LLAKKGN
+645 LLAKKGD

-657 VDYIQRIPTQSQS
+657 VDYIQR
-670 QRYLE
+670 
-675 LKIVSSRLLEQAVQ
+675 
-689 LDIPIILGAQ
+689 
-699 LNRSMDNTKPRLEN
+699 N
-713 LRESGDIEQD
+713 L
-723 ANLVLS
+723 LS
-729 LYTPE
+729 L
-734 VEAMEKADFMAK
+734 
-746 IPAEVDMEVSIL
+746 
-758 KNRGGASG
+758 RASG
-766 RKITLSFNRPV
+766 IWS
-777 LRISEKA
+777 
-784 GGRF
+784 